1 MPRNDAFD
9 LDRFVAAQADVY
21 QDALAEIRSGR
32 KRTHWMW
39 FVFPQ
44 IDGLGSSTTSRRFAI
59 TSAAE
64 AKAYLEHPILGPRLL
79 ECCRALLELKR
90 ESATD
95 IFGSPDDMKLRS
107 SATLFAAVSEP
118 GSVFEKILDRF
129 FGTPDG
135 QTLELL
141 ERRTPSAP
149 AVD

>member
-44 IDGLGSSTTSRRFAI
+44 IAGLGSSTTSRRFAI

-79 ECCRALLELKR
+79 ECCRALLDLKLG
-90 ESATD
+90 SATA

-118 GSVFEKILDRF
+118 GSVFEKILARF
-129 FGTPDG
+129 FGSPDSR
-135 QTLELL
+135 TVELL
-141 ERRTPSAP
+141 KRRTSGAP